1 MARLIDICDIA
12 VGDISLSAARIRV
25 RDADKGIEELAASI
39 DAVGLLEPIMVVPSS
54 DDRTYELVIGQRR
67 LAAHRLL
74 GLPTIRAAILDERI
88 DETTAKVLAIT
99 ENLVRR
105 DLNER
110 DKIDVCTE
118 LYRKYGSIK
127 AVAEETGLPT
137 RDVSRYVKYDRLTPE
152 LRRLVDVEGVEIG
165 VALRVQD
172 TMQTARAADDLGH
185 TLDLART
192 LANMTAAQQAQVR
205 RMCARSPE
213 RPLYEIVDAVRREQ
227 RVLQIIVT
235 LARETHSALQAYAHL
250 LRKTQDEVAAE
261 IIEEALARRSTG
273 GTVLE
278 MVSQPQ

>member
-1 MARLIDICDIA
+1 MARLIDICDIP

-205 RMCARSPE
+205 RMRARSPE
-213 RPLYEIVDAVRREQ
+213 RTLYEIVDAVRREQ